1 MKKTILDIKNRFL
14 GSDQRTKLAVKN
26 AIASLA
32 LKGASI
38 IASLLIVPMTINY
51 LNPTKYGIWLTLS
64 AIIGWVHF
72 FDLGLSNGF
81 RNRFEESLD
90 KGDKV
95 LAKQYVSTTYFI
107 ISCIVAVVL
116 LILLIGNSF
125 INWSSV
131 LHISEEYKEELGRVF
146 AIVLVFSCLSMV
158 VNIIQSLL
166 AADQRPAFGSVIG
179 CIGQYV
185 SLIVIYLLTKMTEGS
200 LTNLALYYAGIPT
213 FVAAIA
219 SIFIFSTARYK
230 EYRPSFGTIKPKL
243 VKSIMNLGLNFF
255 VIYICLIFVFQI
267 VNIVITREI
276 GAEAVTQYNVANRYF
291 NIIYMVVNI
300 AIAPLWSAFTDAYTK
315 RDFVWMRSMK
325 KRMSQMCL
333 VVTALCIVLLLI
345 SSPVY
350 KIWIGDSVDIP
361 FSLSAAMCLM
371 IICQTFGNVFMT
383 MVNGVGTMRVQMIT
397 YILLALISWPSFT
410 FLSRYVGLEG
420 VVIFPALVYAIQGLL
435 ARMQITKVI
444 DNKLTGIW
452 SK

>member
-1 MKKTILDIKNRFL
+1 MKNIILDIKSRFL
-14 GSDQRTKLAVKN
+14 DSDQRTQLAAKN

-81 RNRFEESLD
+81 RNRFAESLA

-131 LHISEEYKEELGRVF
+131 LHLSEEYKEELGRVF
-146 AIVLVFSCLSMV
+146 AIVLVFSCLNMV

-166 AADQRPAFGSVIG
+166 AADQRPAFGAVIG

-185 SLIVIYLLTKMTEGS
+185 SLFVIFLLTKMTEGS

-219 SIFIFSTARYK
+219 SIFIFSTARYR
-230 EYRPSFGTIKPKL
+230 EYRPSFGTIKLKL
-243 VKSIMNLGLNFF
+243 VKSIMNLGLHFF

-291 NIIYMVVNI
+291 NIVYMVVNI
-300 AIAPLWSAFTDAYTK
+300 AITPLWSAFTDAYTK

-333 VVTALCIVLLLI
+333 VVAALCIVLLLI
-345 SSPVY
+345 SAPVY
-350 KIWIGDSVDIP
+350 KIWIGDSVDIS
-361 FSLSAAMCLM
+361 FSLSATMCLM

-435 ARMQITKVI
+435 ARIQITKVI

>member
-1 MKKTILDIKNRFL
+1 MNSIISDLKNRFL
-14 GSDQRTKLAVKN
+14 GSSPRTKLAAKN
-26 AIASLA
+26 AVASLA
-32 LKGASI
+32 LKGASVV
-38 IASLLIVPMTINY
+38 ASLLIVPLTINY

-64 AIIGWVHF
+64 AVIGWVHF

-81 RNRFEESLD
+81 KNRFAESLA

-125 INWSSV
+125 VNWSSF
-131 LHISEEYKEELGRVF
+131 LHLSEEYKEELGRVF
-146 AIVLVFSCLSMV
+146 AIVLVFTCLNMV

-166 AADQRPAFGSVIG
+166 AADQRPAFGSVIA

-185 SLIVIYLLTKMTEGS
+185 SLIVIFLLTKMTEGS

-219 SIFIFSTARYK
+219 SVYIFSTERYK
-230 EYRPSFGTIKPKL
+230 EYRPSFGTIKIKL
-243 VKSIMNLGLNFF
+243 VKSIMNLGIQFF

-276 GAEAVTQYNVANRYF
+276 GAESVTQYNVANRYF

-300 AIAPLWSAFTDAYTK
+300 VIAPLWSAFTDAYTK
-315 RDFVWMRSMK
+315 GDYAWMKSMK

-333 VVTALCIVLLLI
+333 IVTVVCVFLLLI
-345 SSPVY
+345 SAPVY
-350 KIWIGDSVDIP
+350 RLWIGDSVAIP
-361 FSLSAAMCLM
+361 FTLSAAMCLM

-397 YILLALISWPSFT
+397 YILFALIAWPSFT

-420 VVIFPALVYAIQGLL
+420 VVIFPAVVYLIQGLL
-435 ARMQITKVI
+435 ARTQITKVI
-444 DNKLTGIW
+444 DNKLAGIW